1 MCYSTQLKSDVKTIE
16 KRFSAK
22 FKNSTDYIPKDKISG
37 FEFPINPVITNE
49 EPKLIQFYYWG
60 FLPSWVN
67 DLNFRANTLN
77 AKYETLNE
85 KPSFKPYLNQR
96 CIVLADAFY
105 EWKWLDTKGKNKQG
119 YRISLT
125 SEAPF
130 AFAGLYNRW
139 KNSKTGE
146 WLSTYTILTTAAN
159 KLMEEIHNSKKRM
172 PIILNKGSEE
182 NYLKYGSVDNEKIQ
196 LNATPIE
203 SSKAIKSNQIKLD
216 F

>member
-1 MCYSTQLKSDVKTIE
+1 MCYSTELKSDVKTLE

-22 FKNSTDYIPKDKISG
+22 FKNCADLVPKEKING
-37 FEFPINPVITNE
+37 FDFPLTPVITNQ
-49 EPKLIQFYYWG
+49 EPELIQFYNWG

-67 DLNFRANTLN
+67 DLSFRANTLN
-77 AKYETLNE
+77 AKYETLDE

-105 EWKWLDTKGKNKQG
+105 EWQWLDTKGKNKQP
-119 YRISLT
+119 YRISLINET
-125 SEAPF
+125 PF

-139 KNSKTGE
+139 RNTKTGE

-172 PIILNKGSEE
+172 PLILSEASE
-182 NYLKYGSVDNEKIQ
+182 QNYLKFGSVDNDGVE
-196 LNATPIE
+196 L
-203 SSKAIKSNQIKLD
+203 KAVALPKAKENKSNQTKLD

>member
-1 MCYSTQLKSDVKTIE
+1 MCYSTQIKSDVKTLE

-22 FKNSTDYIPKDKISG
+22 FKNSADLVQKEKING
-37 FEFPINPVITNE
+37 FDFPLTPVITNQE
-49 EPKLIQFYYWG
+49 SELIQFYNWG

-67 DLNFRANTLN
+67 DLSFRTNTLN
-77 AKYETLNE
+77 AKYETLAE

-96 CIVLADAFY
+96 CIVIADAFY
-105 EWKWLDTKGKNKQG
+105 EWQWLDTKGKNKQPF
-119 YRISLT
+119 RISLIND
-125 SEAPF
+125 APF

-139 KNSKTGE
+139 RNTKTGE

-172 PIILNKGSEE
+172 PLILNEESEQ
-182 NYLKYGSVDNEKIQ
+182 NYLKYGSVDNEG
-196 LNATPIE
+196 IE
-203 SSKAIKSNQIKLD
+203 LKAVALPTSKENKSNQTKLD